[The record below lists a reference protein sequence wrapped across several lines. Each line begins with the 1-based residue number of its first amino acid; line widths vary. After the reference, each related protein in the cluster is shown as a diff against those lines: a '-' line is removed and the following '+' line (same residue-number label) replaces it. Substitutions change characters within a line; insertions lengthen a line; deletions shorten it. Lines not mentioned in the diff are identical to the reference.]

1 MKTVSYSE
9 LRNNLKSVMDMVCD
23 SHEPVIVVRKN
34 GERTVVLSYTDYSS
48 LHSLSRSN
56 MSERLHKNNK
66 HKVYDINLVNSMI
79 KKYSGRDNYIPVKNI
94 SMDIETEER
103 IYKLIRLNDDQFYL
117 LYKNSISIFEDYTHL
132 MSLSM
137 DKDIIY
143 SSFSKMYITLKDLFG
158 ESGKYYDDWKGCF
171 SFPFLIH
178 FQKDDE
184 IFGYLMN
191 VCNVRSSIEFKIAKL
206 IHADDK
212 QLKRD
217 IIHKPFEDFPREE
230 MSYLINYFIGFLTG
244 YFEYI
249 KNSYDEF
256 FIKTVESNLILFGY
270 KDGRYFDKQYESEGK
285 FRRAI
290 QKLKTR

>member
-1 MKTVSYSE
+1 MKAVSYSE

-56 MSERLHKNNK
+56 RLERLHKSNK
-66 HKVYDINLVNSMI
+66 HKVDDLNLVNSMI

-143 SSFSKMYITLKDLFG
+143 SSCNFSIS
-158 ESGKYYDDWKGCF
+158 SGKEGLKGA
-171 SFPFLIH
+171 
-178 FQKDDE
+178 
-184 IFGYLMN
+184 
-191 VCNVRSSIEFKIAKL
+191 SI
-206 IHADDK
+206 
-212 QLKRD
+212 
-217 IIHKPFEDFPREE
+217 P
-230 MSYLINYFIGFLTG
+230 
-244 YFEYI
+244 
-249 KNSYDEF
+249 
-256 FIKTVESNLILFGY
+256 
-270 KDGRYFDKQYESEGK
+270 
-285 FRRAI
+285 
-290 QKLKTR
+290 